1 MERINAT
8 TGSYNFI
15 DLFAGAGGLSEGFIQ
30 AGFSPVAHVEM
41 NPYAAQT
48 LETRTGYY
56 YLKAQGKL
64 DIYKDYISGKITRDE
79 FLQHI
84 PEEQLQ
90 SVFCETMSNETLPR
104 LFENIDRILTQRG
117 IKQVDVI
124 IGGPP
129 CQAYSLVGR
138 AQSKHMETPMSADPR
153 NDLYKLYARFLQKY
167 HPKMFVFE
175 NVMGIKSANSGA
187 TWLKVQEAL
196 RSVGFFLHRHE
207 ALFRSC
213 LRLRRKSKRH
223 SLLDELEMRWEDE
236 QKLNGLSSVHSMGFR
251 QFIFY
256 LAHKVDFIAEI
267 FLCTMILFG
276 NVGAQPAAS
285 FLLKFAS
292 FAKFLKQPES
302 LCCFCTNQIFNFFSC
317 NTAVFQ
323 CILKNE

>member
-41 NPYAAQT
+41 NP
-48 LETRTGYY
+48 
-56 YLKAQGKL
+56 
-64 DIYKDYISGKITRDE
+64 
-79 FLQHI
+79 
-84 PEEQLQ
+84 
-90 SVFCETMSNETLPR
+90 
-104 LFENIDRILTQRG
+104 
-117 IKQVDVI
+117 
-124 IGGPP
+124 
-129 CQAYSLVGR
+129 
-138 AQSKHMETPMSADPR
+138 
-153 NDLYKLYARFLQKY
+153 
-167 HPKMFVFE
+167 
-175 NVMGIKSANSGA
+175 
-187 TWLKVQEAL
+187 
-196 RSVGFFLHRHE
+196 
-207 ALFRSC
+207 
-213 LRLRRKSKRH
+213 
-223 SLLDELEMRWEDE
+223 
-236 QKLNGLSSVHSMGFR
+236 
-251 QFIFY
+251 
-256 LAHKVDFIAEI
+256 

>member
-1 MERINAT
+1 M
-8 TGSYNFI
+8 
-15 DLFAGAGGLSEGFIQ
+15 SEGFIQ

-138 AQSKHMETPMSADPR
+138 AQSKHMERRCQRILEMISISCMRDSFR
-153 NDLYKLYARFLQKY
+153 NISQRCSFLRMLWEQ
-167 HPKMFVFE
+167 V
-175 NVMGIKSANSGA
+175 
-187 TWLKVQEAL
+187 
-196 RSVGFFLHRHE
+196 
-207 ALFRSC
+207 
-213 LRLRRKSKRH
+213 SKRWCNLAE
-223 SLLDELEMRWEDE
+223 SPGSAAFRWLRD
-236 QKLNGLSSVHSMGFR
+236 
-251 QFIFY
+251 
-256 LAHKVDFIAEI
+256 
-267 FLCTMILFG
+267 
-276 NVGAQPAAS
+276 
-285 FLLKFAS
+285 
-292 FAKFLKQPES
+292 
-302 LCCFCTNQIFNFFSC
+302 
-317 NTAVFQ
+317 
-323 CILKNE
+323 

>member
-196 RSVGFFLHRHE
+196 RSVGYEIECHE
-207 ALFRSC
+207 QNSKNFGVLQN
-213 LRLRRKSKRH
+213 RRRMIIVGWLK
-223 SLLDELEMRWEDE
+223 
-236 QKLNGLSSVHSMGFR
+236 NTGLSYP
-251 QFIFY
+251 QFEQTIADATVKSNPDFNNEIC
-256 LAHKVDFIAEI
+256 LAVVK
-267 FLCTMILFG
+267 G
-276 NVGAQPAAS
+276 R
-285 FLLKFAS
+285 
-292 FAKFLKQPES
+292 FLKNPSTVEYKVINDTV
-302 LCCFCTNQIFNFFSC
+302 LYMKEMN
-317 NTAVFQ
+317 
-323 CILKNE
+323 K

>member
-167 HPKMFVFE
+167 QPKMFVFE
-175 NVMGIKSANSGA
+175 NVMGIKSANGGA

-196 RSVGFFLHRHE
+196 RSVGYEIECHE
-207 ALFRSC
+207 QNSKNFGVLQN
-213 LRLRRKSKRH
+213 RRRMIIVGWLKNS
-223 SLLDELEMRWEDE
+223 
-236 QKLNGLSSVHSMGFR
+236 GLSYP
-251 QFIFY
+251 QF
-256 LAHKVDFIAEI
+256 
-267 FLCTMILFG
+267 
-276 NVGAQPAAS
+276 
-285 FLLKFAS
+285 
-292 FAKFLKQPES
+292 
-302 LCCFCTNQIFNFFSC
+302 
-317 NTAVFQ
+317 
-323 CILKNE
+323 

>member
-117 IKQVDVI
+117 IKQ
-124 IGGPP
+124 
-129 CQAYSLVGR
+129 ALV
-138 AQSKHMETPMSADPR
+138 
-153 NDLYKLYARFLQKY
+153 
-167 HPKMFVFE
+167 
-175 NVMGIKSANSGA
+175 
-187 TWLKVQEAL
+187 
-196 RSVGFFLHRHE
+196 
-207 ALFRSC
+207 
-213 LRLRRKSKRH
+213 
-223 SLLDELEMRWEDE
+223 
-236 QKLNGLSSVHSMGFR
+236 
-251 QFIFY
+251 
-256 LAHKVDFIAEI
+256 
-267 FLCTMILFG
+267 
-276 NVGAQPAAS
+276 
-285 FLLKFAS
+285 
-292 FAKFLKQPES
+292 
-302 LCCFCTNQIFNFFSC
+302 CTNDPECLNNVPAGNNSNGAACHSC
-317 NTAVFQ
+317 CMISETACENGNRMLDRGLIVPIDGRENQSYFKTLVEELCQ
-323 CILKNE
+323 LEV